1 MAAGRFEIRITT
13 EEVQALAD
21 RLGSIDEGS
30 LGLAAMAG
38 VNAVAERT
46 YRTARQRM
54 ISGIGLSESYIDD
67 RMQLEPA
74 TVPINPTAFITA
86 RYRHTTLGTYG
97 AQQIVQA
104 AKHPK
109 RSKGDARL
117 GIAPGFKSAGIS
129 VEVTRGSRKPIS
141 YAFFMP
147 MMAGNVLGG
156 NGMGMFKRTGDGPK
170 DYEAMYGPSVYQL
183 FRTAITG
190 MYEDIETDLR
200 TTVEASVVE
209 EIRKALI

>member
-21 RLGSIDEGS
+21 RLGSIDEGT
-30 LGLAAMAG
+30 LGLAAMQG

-46 YRTARQRM
+46 YSTARRKM
-54 ISGIGLSESYIDD
+54 LSGIGLSESYVDE
-67 RMQLEPA
+67 RMKLELA

-97 AQQIVQA
+97 AKQLVQA
-104 AKHPK
+104 VKHPK

-117 GIAPGFKSAGIS
+117 GIAPGSKSAGIS

-147 MMAGNVLGG
+147 MRAGNTLGG

-183 FRTAITG
+183 FRATVSGI
-190 MYEDIETDLR
+190 YEDIETDLR
-200 TTVEASVVE
+200 TTIEASVVD
-209 EIRKALI
+209 EIRKALT

>member
-1 MAAGRFEIRITT
+1 MAAGRFEIKIST

-21 RLGSIDEGS
+21 TLGAIDEGT
-30 LGLAAMAG
+30 LGVAAMRS
-38 VNAVAERT
+38 VNEVAERT
-46 YRTARQRM
+46 YATARGKM
-54 ISGIGLSESYIDD
+54 ISGIGLTEGYVDE
-67 RMQLEPA
+67 RMKFEPA

-97 AQQIVQA
+97 AKQLTQA
-104 AKHPK
+104 TKHPK

-117 GIAPGFKSAGIS
+117 GIAPGAKSAGIS

-147 MMAGNVLGG
+147 MRAGNASGG

-170 DYEAMYGPSVYQL
+170 DYEPMYGPSVYQL
-183 FRTAITG
+183 FRATVSGIFD
-190 MYEDIETDLR
+190 DIEADLR
-200 TTVEASVVE
+200 ETVGASVAAE
-209 EIRKALI
+209 LQKALT